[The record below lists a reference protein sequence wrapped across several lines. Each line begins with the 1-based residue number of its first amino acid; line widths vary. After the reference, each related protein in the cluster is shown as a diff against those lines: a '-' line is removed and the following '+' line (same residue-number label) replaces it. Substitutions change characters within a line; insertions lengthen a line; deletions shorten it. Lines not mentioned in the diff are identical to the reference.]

1 MLREA
6 GLEQSLDEFD
16 CKILAELQKD
26 ASRPVTQLAEAVGLS
41 HAPAWRRI
49 QRLRKDGFIEREV
62 AILDREKLGWDL
74 ELFVLVK
81 LNATAR
87 AAINEFASSILEH
100 EQVIGCYLVLGNID
114 LVLHVIAR
122 NIRDYERFFLEHLS
136 QATGVHEA
144 NTITLLSRL
153 KDSTAVPL

>member
-1 MLREA
+1 MS
-6 GLEQSLDEFD
+6 QHLDEFD
-16 CKILAELQKD
+16 CKILTEVQKD

-41 HAPAWRRI
+41 HAPTWRRL
-49 QRLRKDGFIEREV
+49 QRLRAEGYIEKEV
-62 AILDREKLGWDL
+62 AILDRDKLGWDL

-81 LNATAR
+81 LNANAR
-87 AAINEFASSILEH
+87 AAIKEFASEVLEH

-114 LVLHVIAR
+114 LILHVVAR
-122 NIRDYERFFLEHLS
+122 NIRDYERFFMEHLS

-153 KDSTAVPL
+153 KDSTAVPV

>member
-1 MLREA
+1 M
-6 GLEQSLDEFD
+6 EQSLDEFD
-16 CKILAELQKD
+16 CRILREMQKD

-41 HAPAWRRI
+41 HAPAWRRL
-49 QRLRKDGFIEREV
+49 QRLRSEGYIDREV
-62 AILDREKLGWDL
+62 AIVDREKLGWDL
-74 ELFVLVK
+74 EMFVLVK

-87 AAINEFASSILEH
+87 ADINEFASSILEH
-100 EQVIGCYLVLGNID
+100 EQVVGCYLVLGNVD
-114 LVLHVIAR
+114 LLLHVIAR

-153 KDSTAVPL
+153 KDGTAIPV